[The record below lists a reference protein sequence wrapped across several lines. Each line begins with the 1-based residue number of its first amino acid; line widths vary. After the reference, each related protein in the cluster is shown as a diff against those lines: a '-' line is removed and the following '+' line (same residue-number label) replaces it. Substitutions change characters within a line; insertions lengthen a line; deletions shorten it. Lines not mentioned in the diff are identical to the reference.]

1 MAISKAS
8 TSTLSNGL
16 EKLKSLKTLTT
27 LPVRTGLIMWYDA
40 SNTASLTLSGSNVIE
55 WRDLSGNGRHASGG
69 SSPQYISN
77 SGLNGLPA
85 IDFGTDSQYRL
96 IIANPVTFAS
106 KNCHFFAVAKSRKES
121 PTDYSAIIGAYAS
134 TQPASTGALAWS
146 FPGAGNVGGTQ
157 QFLNS
162 SRAWGTAANRSDY
175 LSSNF
180 YNINAAMV
188 SGTSTFRSS
197 RIDDGSNG
205 SLSAEISFTTNALG
219 HQEGNVYGGNVT
231 IAELICF
238 GYKLPDSD
246 RDKVENY
253 LFDKWGV

>member
-16 EKLKSLKTLTT
+16 EKIKSFGATLPT

-40 SNTASLTLSGSNVIE
+40 SNTSSLTLSGSNVVE

-69 SSPQYISN
+69 VSPQYIAN
-77 SGLNGLPA
+77 AQNGKGA
-85 IDFGTDSQYRL
+85 VDFGTDSQYRL
-96 IIANPVTFAS
+96 IIANPVIFAS

-121 PTDYSAIIGAYAS
+121 PTDYSAIIGTWAS
-134 TQPASTGALAWS
+134 TQPASAGSLTWS
-146 FPGAGNVGGTQ
+146 FPGAANVGGTQ

-162 SRAWGTAANRSDY
+162 SIAWGPAANKSDY

-180 YNINAAMV
+180 YNVNAAMS
-188 SGTSTFRSS
+188 SGTCSYRAV
-197 RIDDGSNG
+197 RADDGSG
-205 SLSAEISFTTNALG
+205 GTQSGAYTYPTNALG
-219 HQEGNVYGGNVT
+219 WQEGNAYGGNVT

-238 GYKLPDSD
+238 GYKLSDSD

>member
-16 EKLKSLKTLTT
+16 EKIKSFGATLPT

-40 SNTASLTLSGSNVIE
+40 SNTSSLTLSGSNVVE

-69 SSPQYISN
+69 VSPQYIAN
-77 SGLNGLPA
+77 AQNGKGA
-85 IDFGTDSQYRL
+85 VDFGTDSQYRL
-96 IIANPVTFAS
+96 IIANPVIFAS

-121 PTDYSAIIGAYAS
+121 PTDYSAIIGAYAANQS
-134 TQPASTGALAWS
+134 ISAGGLAWS
-146 FPGAGNVGGTQ
+146 FPGNGNANGTQ
-157 QFLNS
+157 QFLNA
-162 SRAWGTAANRSDY
+162 SRAWGTAANKSDY
-175 LSSNF
+175 LSTNF
-180 YNINAAMV
+180 YNVNAALS
-188 SGTSTFRSS
+188 SGTSTFRAS

-219 HQEGNVYGGNVT
+219 HQEGNIYGGNVT

-238 GYKLPDSD
+238 GYKLSDTD
-246 RDKVENY
+246 RDKIENY

>member
-16 EKLKSLKTLTT
+16 EKIKSFGATLPT

-40 SNTASLTLSGSNVIE
+40 SNAASLTLSGSNVVE

-69 SSPQYISN
+69 VSPQYVAN
-77 SGLNGLPA
+77 AQNGKGVV
-85 IDFGTDSQYRL
+85 DFGTDSQYRL
-96 IIANPVTFAS
+96 QIANPMTFAS
-106 KNCHFFAVAKSRKES
+106 KNCHFFAVVKSRKES
-121 PTDYSAIIGAYAS
+121 PSDYSAIIGTYPWAGGS
-134 TQPASTGALAWS
+134 TVGNFAWC
-146 FPGAGNVGGTQ
+146 FPGNGNANGTQ
-157 QFLNS
+157 QFLIGNV
-162 SRAWGTAANRSDY
+162 AWGSPGTKGDY

-180 YNINAAMV
+180 YNVNAALS
-188 SGTSTFRSS
+188 SGTITYRAA
-197 RIDDGSNG
+197 RQDDGGGTQTGTVSVQ
-205 SLSAEISFTTNALG
+205 TNALG
-219 HQEGNVYGGNVT
+219 HQEGSVYGGNVT

>member
-16 EKLKSLKTLTT
+16 EKLKSLKTSPS

-40 SNTASLTLSGSNVIE
+40 SNTASLTLSGSNVVE

-77 SGLNGLPA
+77 SGLNSLPA
-85 IDFGTDSQYRL
+85 IDFGTSSQYRL
-96 IIANPVTFAS
+96 IIANPVTFVS
-106 KNCHFFAVAKSRKES
+106 KNCHFFAVAKSRSEV
-121 PTDYSAIIGAYAS
+121 PTDYSAIIGAYAASQS
-134 TQPASTGALAWS
+134 TSTGAVAWS

-162 SRAWGTAANRSDY
+162 SVAWGTAAIKSDY
-175 LSSNF
+175 SSSSF
-180 YNINAAMV
+180 YNVNAAMS
-188 SGTSTFRSS
+188 SGATYYRAS
-197 RIDDGSNG
+197 RADDGVGG
-205 SLSAEISFTTNALG
+205 SLSGTVGFTTNALG
-219 HQEGNVYGGNVT
+219 HQEGPIYGGNVT

-238 GYKLPDSD
+238 GYKLSDAD